1 MPNMMDYLTWR
12 GDLPLPTAPFT
23 PVDGLILASLS
34 YNDLGPHAESGEG
47 MLLRELAPLL
57 PLREQTGNQYFLQW
71 RALLYAMADTVRFG
85 GIRLH
90 DYVNVVDDERNIQ
103 FSAVT
108 ADLPDGQVCVCFRGT
123 DSSLV
128 GWREDFT
135 MAFES
140 PVPAQMEALT
150 YLERTALRTDHDL
163 LAVGHSKGGNL
174 ASYAAAHA
182 ESETQAR
189 IRGVYSF
196 DGPGLDDATLESEG
210 YGRISGVVHAIIPQS
225 SVVGLLLAHH
235 PNYTVV
241 RSTALSLLQHD
252 AFTWQ
257 LAGPRFEELGDVDAG
272 SQLMDE
278 TLHEWLRQAPP
289 EQRKVFVDT
298 LFTLLEASGAAT
310 LNDLSADRLRSAL
323 AILSATREV
332 DAETG
337 RMIGRMISSFVT
349 IGMGNLL
356 DAATRKPR
364 QYLEQT
370 LHHHED
376 NPQEE

>member
-1 MPNMMDYLTWR
+1 MPNMMDYLAWR
-12 GDLPLPTAPFT
+12 GDLPLTVAPFT

-47 MLLRELAPLL
+47 MLLRDLAPLL
-57 PLREQTGNQYFLQW
+57 PLKAQTGNQYFLQW

-85 GIRLH
+85 AIRLH
-90 DYVNVVDDERNIQ
+90 DYVNLVDDERSIQ

-108 ADLPDGQVCVCFRGT
+108 ADLPNGQVCVCFRGT
-123 DSSLV
+123 DNSLV

-135 MAFES
+135 MAYES

-150 YLERTALRTDHDL
+150 YLERTALRQGGDL

-182 ESETQAR
+182 APETQSR

-210 YGRISGVVHAIIPQS
+210 YGRIRGVVHAVIPQS

-235 PNYTVV
+235 PDYTVV
-241 RSTALSLLQHD
+241 RSTAVSLLQHD

-257 LAGPRFEELGDVDAG
+257 LSGPRFEELGDVDTG

-278 TLHEWLRQAPP
+278 TLHEWLCQAPP
-289 EQRKVFVDT
+289 TQRRVFVET
-298 LFTLLEASGAAT
+298 LFSLLEATGAAT
-310 LNDLSADRLRSAL
+310 LSDLSADKLRSAL
-323 AILSATREV
+323 AILSATRAV

-337 RMIGRMISSFVT
+337 RMIGRLISSFVA

-364 QYLEQT
+364 QLLEQA
-370 LHHHED
+370 LHHHD
-376 NPQEE
+376 NTPQEE

>member
-1 MPNMMDYLTWR
+1 M
-12 GDLPLPTAPFT
+12 
-23 PVDGLILASLS
+23 
-34 YNDLGPHAESGEG
+34 
-47 MLLRELAPLL
+47 
-57 PLREQTGNQYFLQW
+57 
-71 RALLYAMADTVRFG
+71 
-85 GIRLH
+85 
-90 DYVNVVDDERNIQ
+90 
-103 FSAVT
+103 
-108 ADLPDGQVCVCFRGT
+108 
-123 DSSLV
+123 
-128 GWREDFT
+128 
-135 MAFES
+135 
-140 PVPAQMEALT
+140 
-150 YLERTALRTDHDL
+150 
-163 LAVGHSKGGNL
+163 
-174 ASYAAAHA
+174 
-182 ESETQAR
+182 
-189 IRGVYSF
+189 
-196 DGPGLDDATLESEG
+196 
-210 YGRISGVVHAIIPQS
+210 
-225 SVVGLLLAHH
+225 
-235 PNYTVV
+235 
-241 RSTALSLLQHD
+241 
-252 AFTWQ
+252 
-257 LAGPRFEELGDVDAG
+257 DAG

>member
-12 GDLPLPTAPFT
+12 GDLPLTMAPFT
-23 PVDGLILASLS
+23 SVDGLILASLA
-34 YNDLGPHAESGEG
+34 YNDLSPHAESDDG
-47 MLLRELAPLL
+47 MLLRALAPLL
-57 PLREQTGNQYFLQW
+57 PLREQTGNQYFVQW
-71 RALLYAMADTVRFG
+71 RALLYAMPDTVRFG
-85 GIRLH
+85 SIRLH

-108 ADLPDGQVCVCFRGT
+108 ADLPDGRVCVCFRGT

-150 YLERTALRTDHDL
+150 YLERTALRQGGDL
-163 LAVGHSKGGNL
+163 LVVGHSKGGNL
-174 ASYAAAHA
+174 ASYAAVHA
-182 ESETQAR
+182 EPETQRR

-196 DGPGLDDATLESEG
+196 DGPGLDDATLASEG
-210 YGRISGVVHAIIPQS
+210 YRRISGVVYSIIPQS
-225 SVVGLLLAHH
+225 SVVGLLLAHN

-241 RSTALSLLQHD
+241 RSTALSLWQHD

-289 EQRKVFVDT
+289 GQRKVFVDT
-298 LFTLLEASGAAT
+298 LFTLLESTGAAT
-310 LNDLSADRLRSAL
+310 LNDLSADRLHSAL
-323 AILSATREV
+323 AILSASREV

-337 RMIGRMISSFVT
+337 RMIARLISQFVT
-349 IGMGNLL
+349 IGMGHLL

-364 QYLEQT
+364 QRLEQA
-370 LHHHED
+370 LHHHE
-376 NPQEE
+376 NTAQEE

>member
-12 GDLPLPTAPFT
+12 GDLPMTAAPFT
-23 PVDGLILASLS
+23 PVDGLILASMS
-34 YNDLGPHAESGEG
+34 YNDLGPRAEGGEG
-47 MLLRELAPLL
+47 MLLQELAPLL
-57 PLREQTGNQYFLQW
+57 PLREQTGNQYFVQW
-71 RALLYAMADTVRFG
+71 RDLLYAMADTARFG
-85 GIRLH
+85 PIRLH
-90 DYVNVVDDERNIQ
+90 DYVNLVDDARNIQ

-108 ADLPDGQVCVCFRGT
+108 AELPDGRSCVCFRGT
-123 DSSLV
+123 DSTLV

-150 YLERTALRTDHDL
+150 YLERTALLHTGEL
-163 LAVGHSKGGNL
+163 LVVGHSKGGNL

-182 ESETQAR
+182 APATQAR
-189 IRGVYSF
+189 IRGIYSF

-210 YGRISGVVHAIIPQS
+210 YGRIREALHSIIPQS

-257 LAGPRFEELGDVDAG
+257 LTGPRFEELGDVDAG

-278 TLHEWLRQAPP
+278 TLHEWLCQAPP

-298 LFTLLEASGAAT
+298 LFTLLESTGAAT
-310 LNDLSADRLRSAL
+310 LNDLSADRLHSAQ

-332 DAETG
+332 EAETG
-337 RMIGRMISSFVT
+337 RMIARLISSFVS

-364 QYLEQT
+364 QYLEQA

-376 NPQEE
+376 TPQEE

>member
-12 GDLPLPTAPFT
+12 GDLSLQSAPFT

-57 PLREQTGNQYFLQW
+57 PLRAQTGNQYFVQW
-71 RALLYAMADTVRFG
+71 RELLYAMADTVRFG
-85 GIRLH
+85 GVRLH

-163 LAVGHSKGGNL
+163 LVAGHSKGGNL

-182 ESETQAR
+182 EPETQAR
-189 IRGVYSF
+189 LRGVYSF

-210 YGRISGVVHAIIPQS
+210 YGRIRGVLHAIIPQS

-235 PNYTVV
+235 PSYTVV
-241 RSTALSLLQHD
+241 RSTAVSLLQHD

-257 LAGPRFEELGDVDAG
+257 LAGPHFEELGDVDAG

-278 TLHEWLRQAPP
+278 TLHEWLCQAPAG
-289 EQRKVFVDT
+289 QRKVFVDT
-298 LFTLLEASGAAT
+298 LFSLLEATGAAT
-310 LNDLSADRLRSAL
+310 LNDLSADRLHSAL

-337 RMIGRMISSFVT
+337 RMIARLISSFVA

-356 DAATRKPR
+356 DAATRRPR
-364 QYLEQT
+364 QHLEQA
-370 LHHHED
+370 LHHHEH
-376 NPQEE
+376 NAQEE

>member
-57 PLREQTGNQYFLQW
+57 PLREQTGNQYFVQW
-71 RALLYAMADTVRFG
+71 RELLYAMADTVRFG
-85 GIRLH
+85 SIRLH

-163 LAVGHSKGGNL
+163 LVVGHSKGGNL

-182 ESETQAR
+182 EPETQRR

-210 YGRISGVVHAIIPQS
+210 YGRISGVVH
-225 SVVGLLLAHH
+225 
-235 PNYTVV
+235 
-241 RSTALSLLQHD
+241 STALSLLQHD

-272 SQLMDE
+272 SQLIDE
-278 TLHEWLRQAPP
+278 TLHQWLRQAPP

-364 QYLEQT
+364 QYLEQA

>member
-12 GDLPLPTAPFT
+12 GDLPLPMAPFT
-23 PVDGLILASLS
+23 PVDGLILASLA

-57 PLREQTGNQYFLQW
+57 PLREQTGNQYFVQW
-71 RALLYAMADTVRFG
+71 RELLYAMADTVRFG

-150 YLERTALRTDHDL
+150 YLERTALRTDHDML
-163 LAVGHSKGGNL
+163 VVGHSKGGNL

-182 ESETQAR
+182 EPETQAR

-257 LAGPRFEELGDVDAG
+257 LSGPRFEELGDVDAG

-310 LNDLSADRLRSAL
+310 LNDLSADRLHSAL

-356 DAATRKPR
+356 DAATRRPR
-364 QYLEQT
+364 QRLEQA